1 MNTGCHY
8 PLCRNSVPSVLESEG
23 LCPLHFI
30 RKIDLRCRE
39 IRRETLRGDLSPERR
54 LEMNE
59 YLYAQAIILAQIAT
73 SGARLNDETRPCLLS
88 AFLTLINV
96 CERVARTSR
105 DEHRGTAIAPLA
117 RLAPAW
123 PVAAAK

>member
-8 PLCRNSVPSVLESEG
+8 PLCRSLVPSVLASEG

-39 IRRETLRGDLSPERR
+39 IRRETLRGELSAERR

-73 SGARLNDETRPCLLS
+73 SGTRLNDETRPCLLS
-88 AFLTLINV
+88 VFLTLINV
-96 CERVARTSR
+96 CERVARTSI
-105 DEHRGTAIAPLA
+105 DQQHNTGITPLP
-117 RLAPAW
+117 RLATAW
-123 PVAAAK
+123 PAAAAK